1 MSGGPAQITVIGIP
15 TYKIG
20 LEPASGGAYCRH
32 RLSLV
37 YICLQFTQRRICKA
51 IRREVSNLSPH
62 SALRVFP
69 ADVCHASVVFGHGKD
84 YYTTEVIESSTPEW
98 NQEASM

>member
-1 MSGGPAQITVIGIP
+1 M
-15 TYKIG
+15 
-20 LEPASGGAYCRH
+20 
-32 RLSLV
+32 LSLV
-37 YICLQFTQRRICKA
+37 ICVQFTRQGIYKA
-51 IRREVSNLSPH
+51 IRREVSSIPIISTSNSSESL
-62 SALRVFP
+62 P